1 MEGAGERRRD
11 PRGVTPVTLARRA
24 LLAAPALLL
33 PALARAQAL
42 WPTRPIRFVLP
53 DPPGS
58 GNDTIARLIGPLLQA
73 ALGQPVVMDNRPGA
87 GGRIGVEAAF
97 RSPPDGTT
105 FLVGNA
111 GSNGINAAIYR
122 DLPYDLA
129 TDFEPVSL
137 LALGPNVLVVNP
149 RVLPVANVTELVAEL
164 RRRPGQVNFAM
175 TAPGGSAHMMTE
187 LFRVMTGVDIVLVP
201 YRGAPDMARAVVTGE
216 APANFNNLSNIAA
229 QVQSGEAKVLAVTT
243 PERHPL
249 LPDAPTMAEAGLP
262 GFEAAAWT
270 ALLAPKGTPAA
281 ILQRM
286 QAELSALRGNEEL
299 RARVR
304 LAGSELLLTDG
315 ETLGRRI
322 QADIARWKDVARRA
336 DIRAQ

>member
-1 MEGAGERRRD
+1 MLRR
-11 PRGVTPVTLARRA
+11 T
-24 LLAAPALLL
+24 LLAAPALI
-33 PALARAQAL
+33 PTLAMAQAP
-42 WPTRPIRFVLP
+42 WPSRPIRFLLP

-58 GNDTIARLIGPLLQA
+58 GNDVIARLVGPQLQA

-97 RSPPDGTT
+97 RAAADGYS

-137 LALGPNVLVVNP
+137 LAFGPNVLVINP
-149 RVLPVANVTELVAEL
+149 RVIQARSVAELIADL

-175 TAPGGSAHMMTE
+175 TAPGASGHMMTE

-201 YRGAPDMARAVVTGE
+201 YRGAPDMARAVVAGE
-216 APANFNNLSNIAA
+216 APVNFNNLSNIAGP
-229 QVQSGEAKVLAVTT
+229 VQAGEVMVLAVTT
-243 PERHPL
+243 PQRSAL
-249 LPDAPTMAEAGLP
+249 LPDVPTMAESGLP

-270 ALLAPKGTPAA
+270 GLFARRGTPAPA
-281 ILQRM
+281 IERVR
-286 QAELSALRGNEEL
+286 AELAALRGNEEL
-299 RARVR
+299 RQRFRTLGTELVMSDGEVLRARV
-304 LAGSELLLTDG
+304 
-315 ETLGRRI
+315 
-322 QADIARWKDVARRA
+322 QADIARWREVATRA
-336 DIRAQ
+336 NITAQ